1 MRENSGV
8 EARRAEV
15 PSPERWRVGF
25 AVLGEGQQAPSR
37 QLGRLMDRCKLPQHP
52 KSNSVNFGLKFWHL
66 VAT

>member
-8 EARRAEV
+8 EARSSSPDEWRA
-15 PSPERWRVGF
+15 GF

-52 KSNSVNFGLKFWHL
+52 KSNSVNFGLKF
-66 VAT
+66 